1 MANEPNITDTLK
13 TALADIQQPAL
24 PDEFYLAPG
33 WLLLVLPI
41 LVAIAWLGRKWYRT
55 YRRDSARR
63 LALQALSQIQLEQ
76 PEAANAILQLLKQ
89 YLQTKRPGH
98 PALAEKSTG
107 FVAFLQRSGK
117 LSEQQPD
124 LDQLLYSRTSDP
136 SQLKAWHQFAWLW
149 LEQHREQGLDV

>member
-33 WLLLVLPI
+33 WLLIALPI
-41 LVAIAWLGRKWYRT
+41 LLTLAWLARKWYRR
-55 YRRDSARR
+55 YQNDSARR
-63 LALQALSQIQLEQ
+63 IALQALSQIQLEQ

-98 PALAEKSTG
+98 PALAEKSAA
-107 FVAFLQRSGK
+107 FVAFLQRSGN
-117 LSEQQPD
+117 LSEQLPD
-124 LDQLLYSRTSDP
+124 LDLLLYSPTKDAT
-136 SQLKAWHQFAWLW
+136 QLKSWQQFATLW
-149 LEQHREQGLDV
+149 LQQHQERRLDV

>member
-33 WLLLVLPI
+33 WLLLALTVL
-41 LVAIAWLGRKWYRT
+41 LALAWLARKGYRRF
-55 YRRDSARR
+55 RRDSARR
-63 LALQALSQIQLEQ
+63 LAQQALSQILLEQ

-98 PALAEKSTG
+98 PALAEKSAA
-107 FVAFLQRSGK
+107 FVAFMQQSGN
-117 LSEQQPD
+117 LTALPPD
-124 LDQLLYSRTSDP
+124 LELLLYSRTSDP
-136 SQLKAWHQFAWLW
+136 AQLKAWHQFADLW
-149 LEQHREQGLDV
+149 LQQHREQGLDV

>member
-1 MANEPNITDTLK
+1 MANDPNITDTLK
-13 TALADIQQPAL
+13 TALADIQQPTL

-33 WLLLVLPI
+33 WLLLALPA
-41 LVAIAWLGRKWYRT
+41 LLASVWLARKFYRS
-55 YRRDSARR
+55 YRRDNARR
-63 LALQALSQIQLEQ
+63 IALQALYRIQLEQ

-98 PALAEKSTG
+98 PALAEKSTA
-107 FVAFLQRSGK
+107 FVTFLQRSGN

-124 LDQLLYSRTSDP
+124 LDLLLYSRTSDL
-136 SQLKAWHQFAWLW
+136 SQLKAWQRFAGLW